1 MFRAEKIVDIFGA
14 SSQFGYK
21 SMTVVVV
28 VVVVAFS
35 VRALSAENHAFRE
48 GETARATISLLWA
61 GRQKRRDRQVLR
73 VVSGV

>member
-21 SMTVVVV
+21 SMTGVV

-73 VVSGV
+73 AVSGV